1 MKLLPPPPFL
11 RKRKTVALVKRPNAS
26 RCTASVSGR
35 ENYAHKTA
43 IVITVAMT
51 KLMSIR

>member
-11 RKRKTVALVKRPNAS
+11 RKRKTAALVKRPNVS
-26 RCTASVSGR
+26 RCTASASGR

-43 IVITVAMT
+43 IVMAVAMT